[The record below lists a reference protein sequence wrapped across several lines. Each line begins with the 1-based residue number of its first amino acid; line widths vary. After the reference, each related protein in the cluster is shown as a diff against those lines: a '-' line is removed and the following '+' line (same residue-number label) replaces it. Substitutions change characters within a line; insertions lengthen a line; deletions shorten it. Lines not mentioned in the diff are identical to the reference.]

1 MLSSFAVMLGFGTGG
16 ADAAYQPGTAANRT
30 VMWIG
35 VNDLLSMSSADL
47 TQWSQEGIGGF
58 AANVGLL
65 SGMGEP
71 RRSRRTPAP
80 TCRQVRTPLRMK
92 LKSSNIVAEAH
103 ALGMKLYLGLDLMN
117 YFNTATPL
125 ADWFDDSAWSNTMLP
140 GVAGLAGAAHQLGFD
155 GIAMDGELYQ
165 EVGNV
170 KTATWAWNYPGNTHS
185 EEQTREEAALRGQQ
199 LMAAILQAFPN
210 VEIADDAAR
219 FPDTWDAYVIDQSDN
234 VEDAYQANLDINV
247 WDGMTSVDGY
257 AGIWFYDETFNKD
270 TGLTSGNAQTW
281 NSALTYEYNS
291 LFSLFSQ
298 DFTNWSYAADHVFLS
313 PSSWIDGDVANEGQW
328 AAPRSPAYVATQL
341 QAFRNWGMGGEFTD
355 YAYASPSDFDYSPYV
370 SALQATAMPGTV
382 DGTPP
387 ALSIVNQTTTGN
399 TVSLSGTSSDSYA
412 IRDVR
417 YTSSSGASGA
427 ATASWQID
435 AGSYSTGYVSHT
447 NWSVPSIGLLPG
459 ENTITITAENIHGI
473 TTSKTITVGEGPS
486 SGTGGSTGTGVPVRS
501 GGSGGSDG
509 SDGTDGGGYWLVAS
523 DGGVYSF
530 GDARFMGS
538 TGGMHLNAPVVAS
551 GGNP

>member
-1 MLSSFAVMLGFGTGG
+1 MDAGKGVLRGAHTLRLGRGDPYTSRVRPRPVLCSLPSGRGQLARLRRLAVALVMLSSFAVMLGFGTGG

-35 VNDLLSMSSADL
+35 VDDLLSMSSADL

-65 SGMGEP
+65 TGMGGTQKFTADPNADLSSSPYVIEDE
-71 RRSRRTPAP
+71 
-80 TCRQVRTPLRMK
+80 
-92 LKSSNIVAEAH
+92 LKNSNIVAEAH

-125 ADWFDDSAWSNTMLP
+125 ADWFDDSAWSNTILP

-185 EEQTREEAALRGQQ
+185 EEQTREEVALRGQQ

-210 VEIADDAAR
+210 VQIADDAAR
-219 FPDTWDAYVIDQSDN
+219 FPDTWDAYVIDQSEN
-234 VEDAYQANLDINV
+234 VEDAYDANLDINF

-313 PSSWIDGDVANEGQW
+313 PSAWIDGDVANEGQW
-328 AAPRSPAYVATQL
+328 ARRVRPPMWRPSFRRFAIGEWEASSPTTHMPRRATSTTAPT
-341 QAFRNWGMGGEFTD
+341 
-355 YAYASPSDFDYSPYV
+355 
-370 SALQATAMPGTV
+370 
-382 DGTPP
+382 
-387 ALSIVNQTTTGN
+387 
-399 TVSLSGTSSDSYA
+399 
-412 IRDVR
+412 
-417 YTSSSGASGA
+417 
-427 ATASWQID
+427 
-435 AGSYSTGYVSHT
+435 
-447 NWSVPSIGLLPG
+447 
-459 ENTITITAENIHGI
+459 
-473 TTSKTITVGEGPS
+473 
-486 SGTGGSTGTGVPVRS
+486 
-501 GGSGGSDG
+501 
-509 SDGTDGGGYWLVAS
+509 
-523 DGGVYSF
+523 
-530 GDARFMGS
+530 
-538 TGGMHLNAPVVAS
+538 
-551 GGNP
+551 